1 VTAERRGPGTGADG
15 ATAEGYHPAPYV
27 MPADLATVFTTP
39 AGRSARIPMAPPLEA
54 PAPVTVTIDGHEVS
68 IAAGST
74 ILEACR
80 AQGLD
85 IPTMCYLENLTPVN
99 VCRVCVVEVAGS
111 RVLAPACSRK
121 VEPGMDIQT
130 ESERVKA
137 SRKVVLELLASSV
150 DTSLAGPKAPT
161 GDFGRYL
168 ERYDA
173 DPSRFGPAA
182 APAEMGERDARGPGH
197 HHEPSG
203 SEAERAATVEQPVK
217 VDNDLYVR
225 DYSKCILCYKCV
237 EACGDDAQNT
247 FAIAVAGRG
256 FDARISTEWNVPLPE
271 SACVYCGNCIGVCPT
286 GALMFK
292 SEHDMRAE
300 GTWDESA
307 QVVTETICPYCGV
320 GCVLDLHVQDNTI
333 VKVTS
338 PMDSSVTDGHL
349 CIKGRFG
356 FEFTQSR
363 PVDTAA
369 AQPPEAQRPA
379 RGEYPAR

>member
-1 VTAERRGPGTGADG
+1 MTTQRVPEHEAAARSEHYEPT
-15 ATAEGYHPAPYV
+15 PYD
-27 MPADLATVFTTP
+27 MPPDLAKVFTTP
-39 AGRSARIPMAPPLEA
+39 AGRPTHVPEAPPTVA
-54 PAPVTVTIDGHEVS
+54 PAPITLQVDGVEVTVPQ
-68 IAAGST
+68 GST
-74 ILEACR
+74 ILDAAR
-80 AQGLD
+80 SMGKD

-121 VEPGMDIQT
+121 VEAGMDVQT
-130 ESERVKA
+130 ESDRVKA
-137 SRKVVLELLASSV
+137 SRRVVLEFLASSV
-150 DTSLAGPKAPT
+150 DTSLAGPAAPN
-161 GDFGRYL
+161 GQFAEYV
-168 ERYDA
+168 ERYGA
-173 DPSRFGPAA
+173 DPSRYGPSA
-182 APAEMGERDARGPGH
+182 APAAVGERDHHEAGH
-197 HHEPSG
+197 HHAPTG
-203 SEAERAATVEQPVK
+203 AAAAQAANVGQPVK

-256 FDARISTEWNVPLPE
+256 FDARISTEWNVALPE

-292 SEHDMRAE
+292 SEHDMRAQ

-307 QVVTETICPYCGV
+307 QTVTETICPYCGV
-320 GCVLDLHVQDNTI
+320 GCALDLHVQDNTI

-363 PVDTAA
+363 GAGA
-369 AQPPEAQRPA
+369 S
-379 RGEYPAR
+379 

>member
-1 VTAERRGPGTGADG
+1 MTTEHYR
-15 ATAEGYHPAPYV
+15 PAPYV
-27 MPADLATVFTTP
+27 PPPDLARVITTP
-39 AGRSARIPMAPPLEA
+39 AGRPTRIPEAPPVAA
-54 PAPVTVTIDGHEVS
+54 PPPVTLTIDGTEVTVP
-68 IAAGST
+68 AGST

-121 VEPGMDIQT
+121 VEAGMDVQT
-130 ESERVKA
+130 ESERVQA
-137 SRKVVLELLASSV
+137 SRKVVLEFLASTV
-150 DTSLAGPKAPT
+150 DTSLAGPAAPT
-161 GDFGRYL
+161 GQFAAYL
-168 ERYDA
+168 ERYGA
-173 DPSRFGPAA
+173 DPSRYGDAATPAGA
-182 APAEMGERDARGPGH
+182 GERDARGPGH
-197 HHEPSG
+197 HHEPTG
-203 SEAERAATVEQPVK
+203 AEAARAATVAQPVK

-237 EACGDDAQNT
+237 EACGEDAQNT

-256 FDARISTEWNVPLPE
+256 FDARISTEWNVGLPD

-292 SEHDMRAE
+292 SEHDMRAA
-300 GTWDESA
+300 GTWDESS
-307 QVVTETICPYCGV
+307 QTVPSTICPYCGV
-320 GCVLDLHVQDNTI
+320 GCAVDLHVQDNRI
-333 VKVTS
+333 VKVSS

-356 FEFTQSR
+356 FEFTNAGPRAGDS
-363 PVDTAA
+363 
-369 AQPPEAQRPA
+369 
-379 RGEYPAR
+379 